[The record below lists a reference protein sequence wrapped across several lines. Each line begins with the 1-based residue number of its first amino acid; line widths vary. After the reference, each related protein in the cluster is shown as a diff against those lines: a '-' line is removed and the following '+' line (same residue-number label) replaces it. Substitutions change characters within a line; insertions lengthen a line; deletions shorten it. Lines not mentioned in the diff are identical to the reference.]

1 MRLDLKPLKRAL
13 KEPAPRKSLHMQ
25 KIPAFSSALIQ
36 CYSFSSI
43 HMAMVC
49 ELVMGLTTSSISSKT
64 SILSSILCTASVN
77 LIRQASLPTLRTTG
91 LSDTLNVMCRGIA
104 GEQAANSGQA
114 SQTLRQDVRI
124 CYEELHSWLPWSS
137 DNAAARLKRQMRRWC
152 VERRRRGRFLSG
164 SRWS

>member
-1 MRLDLKPLKRAL
+1 MDSPIRLDLKPLKRAL

-25 KIPAFSSALIQ
+25 EIPAFSSALIQ
-36 CYSFSSI
+36 CYKRNISYSFSSI

-64 SILSSILCTASVN
+64 SILSSILYTASVN

-91 LSDTLNVMCRGIA
+91 LSDTLNVICRGIA

-124 CYEELHSWLPWSS
+124 CYEELHSWL
-137 DNAAARLKRQMRRWC
+137 L
-152 VERRRRGRFLSG
+152 
-164 SRWS
+164 